1 MSKTSEREHM
11 LHERLKAAYDRD
23 VVTFYTNFDKLHS
36 PSSPVFDPWLA
47 GGPFLGLIMLAVTVL
62 FLGGLVAGTVAIVIA
77 TATYVMGVRPW
88 LETQFRDRAIK
99 MALKDIKSF
108 QTLWEY
114 GGIGM
119 AMTERPETIIAA
131 PDGPWKPFLIHYLPD
146 IETKVLDAEMQNFV
160 PEDIP
165 DRRKLDLNT
174 VIVPEMGEVSSI
186 PPTRRRAVAATIL
199 PPEEPPEAA
208 PDTPGDTPGP
218 TSAHTSGPNENAP
231 QRPQRPQAGPDASYP
246 PILDDPYFD
255 QPFPDWEPPHQKEK

>member
-1 MSKTSEREHM
+1 M

-36 PSSPVFDPWLA
+36 PSCPVFDPWIA
-47 GGPFLGLIMLAVTVL
+47 VGPWVGLLMLAVTVL
-62 FLGGLVAGTVAIVIA
+62 FLGGLVAGTIAIVIA
-77 TATYVMGVRPW
+77 VVIYVMGVRPW
-88 LETQFRDRAIK
+88 LEAQFRDRAIK

-119 AMTERPETIIAA
+119 AMTDRPETIIAA

-174 VIVPEMGEVSSI
+174 VVVPDLGDGAAI
-186 PPTRRRAVAATIL
+186 PPTRRRAAAAAATIL
-199 PPEEPPEAA
+199 PPEETAA
-208 PDTPGDTPGP
+208 PEDAPPAPPPAAIDQ
-218 TSAHTSGPNENAP
+218 AP
-231 QRPQRPQAGPDASYP
+231 QRPQRPQAGPSEPTYP
-246 PILDDPYFD
+246 SVLDDPYFD
-255 QPFPDWEPPHQKEK
+255 QPFPDWEQPHQQEK